1 MTRIAVIYYSSTGST
16 YSIAEAFVEGA
27 SEAGAEVRL
36 RRAGELAPQSVIDGN
51 PAWAAHQEAT
61 QHIEIATP
69 DDLAWSDGYVLG
81 APTRFGQPASQLK
94 QFVDTTSGPWVAG
107 ELAGKPASVFT
118 STTERHG
125 GQEATLLSLHHTLFH
140 WGATILPTGYVDYAL
155 SHAAGGNPYGVSAIT
170 GDAKPDEHVLALAR
184 FQGQRIA
191 EFAGAVASM
200 ELASA

>member
-1 MTRIAVIYYSSTGST
+1 MSRIAIIYYSSTGAT
-16 YSIAEAFVEGA
+16 YTIAQAYVEGA
-27 SEAGAEVRL
+27 TEAGAEVRL
-36 RRAGELAPQSVIDGN
+36 RRAAELAPQSVIDSN
-51 PAWAAHQEAT
+51 EAWAAHQDET
-61 QHIEIATP
+61 KHIEIATP
-69 DDLAWSDGYVLG
+69 ADLAWLDGYILG

-94 QFVDTTSGPWVAG
+94 QFIDTTSGPWVEG
-107 ELAGKPASVFT
+107 QLAGKPATVFT

-184 FQGQRIA
+184 FQGQRMA
-191 EFAGAVASM
+191 KFASVIASM
-200 ELASA
+200 EMVPA